1 MKPIHST
8 ISPIFCFAY
17 KLFQI
22 KYRCFGIKISNYNR
36 KIDFFNSFIDGTFN
50 SFQKST
56 LEKENLNDLFSRLI
70 MIFSLNLI
78 YSHIWYSCLLIVHLP
93 KCSIICSIF
102 FRSRL
107 SPILFDFRRFSDFHR
122 IFPIVRISDFQN
134 SQFFYHV
141 ILNKNSFSLKQWIN
155 SHCRKNYP
163 NMFFLVKQLNWSV
176 NSAL

>member
-1 MKPIHST
+1 MKPIHFT
-8 ISPIFCFAY
+8 ILPIFCFAY

-56 LEKENLNDLFSRLI
+56 LGKENLNDLFSRWI

-93 KCSIICSIF
+93 KCSIISSIF
-102 FRSRL
+102 
-107 SPILFDFRRFSDFHR
+107 DHDFHR
-122 IFPIVRISDFQN
+122 F
-134 SQFFYHV
+134 
-141 ILNKNSFSLKQWIN
+141 SFSLN
-155 SHCRKNYP
+155 SVSDCPKFRIS
-163 NMFFLVKQLNWSV
+163 Q
-176 NSAL
+176 NSEIQKSQNRFVT

>member
-1 MKPIHST
+1 MKPIHFT
-8 ISPIFCFAY
+8 ILPIFCFAY

-56 LEKENLNDLFSRLI
+56 LGKENLNDLFSRWI

-102 FRSRL
+102 SDHDYHRFSSIFVGSPIFTVFSRL
-107 SPILFDFRRFSDFHR
+107 SE
-122 IFPIVRISDFQN
+122 FPIFKIHN
-134 SQFFYHV
+134 FF
-141 ILNKNSFSLKQWIN
+141 IT
-155 SHCRKNYP
+155 
-163 NMFFLVKQLNWSV
+163 
-176 NSAL
+176 